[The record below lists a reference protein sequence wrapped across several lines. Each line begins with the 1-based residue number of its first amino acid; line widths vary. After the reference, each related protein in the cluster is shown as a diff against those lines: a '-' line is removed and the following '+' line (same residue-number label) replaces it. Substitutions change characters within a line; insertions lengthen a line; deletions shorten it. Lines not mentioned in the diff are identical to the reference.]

1 MALFLSSLE
10 NEKRRNTDSK
20 IFLFVKTQFL
30 IIVNVLIIVFP
41 ISGPVNIST
50 TAVLVSP
57 GLSVKGTMSITASEV
72 YFEVDEDAP
81 EYKKV
86 DAQVGHCFL
95 IPIKVLTRFRKK
107 CSISDENTTFGGS

>member
-10 NEKRRNTDSK
+10 NEKRQNTDSK
-20 IFLFVKTQFL
+20 IFVKTQFL